1 MGVFD
6 GLKTKITDITERT
19 KEIVVGKT
27 MTETP
32 VMKVTMMG
40 ARGVGKTSVLTSM
53 YNNMNSAMNKTRL
66 HIDAKDGTNEILV
79 EKVEHLRNMFR
90 DDNDIGDEVQSGIAG
105 DKNVTTFEFDF
116 GFNTQN
122 INIGIELKD
131 FPGEYVVSEPEIVK
145 EYIEESN
152 AIIIA
157 IDTPHLMEC
166 GGKYNEAK
174 NRTSVITEFF
184 KKALNSETGEK
195 LIMLVP
201 LKCEKYYLEGR
212 IDEVSEKVKDTYI
225 DLLKFLKD
233 KGNKNGIEG
242 KMACVV
248 APIFTL
254 GEIVFDRFES
264 ENGEVCE
271 INIDGLCLP
280 KKVVYAY
287 SKPGASYQPKYCEQP
302 LYYLLTFV
310 SKQYDKLK
318 NSVETKG
325 FFGRLK
331 DMLKLTPEINELFI
345 EVQKFSLDKVTNED
359 GYKIFFG
366 AGKM

>member
-1 MGVFD
+1 MGMFD
-6 GLKTKITDITERT
+6 KLKTNIMDITGKT
-19 KEIVVGKT
+19 KEKVIGKT
-27 MTETP
+27 MTEAP

-66 HIDAKDGTNEILV
+66 HINAKDGTNEILV
-79 EKVEHLRNMFR
+79 KKVENLSDMFR
-90 DDNDIGDEVQSGIAG
+90 EDNDIGDEVQSGIAG

-131 FPGEYVVSEPEIVK
+131 FPGEYVLSEPEVVK
-145 EYIEESN
+145 NYIEESN
-152 AIIIA
+152 AIIVA

-166 GGKYNEAK
+166 DGKYNEAK

-184 KKALNSETGEK
+184 KKALNSDSGEK

-212 IDEVSEKVKDTYI
+212 IDEVSEKVKETYI

-233 KGNKNGIEG
+233 RGNKNGIEG

-254 GEIVFDRFES
+254 GEIIFDHFEKQ
-264 ENGEVCE
+264 NDEVCE

-318 NSVETKG
+318 NSAETKG
-325 FFGRLK
+325 FLGKLM

-345 EVQKFSLDKVTNED
+345 EVQKFSLYKVINED
-359 GYKIFFG
+359 GYRIFFG
-366 AGKM
+366 SGKV